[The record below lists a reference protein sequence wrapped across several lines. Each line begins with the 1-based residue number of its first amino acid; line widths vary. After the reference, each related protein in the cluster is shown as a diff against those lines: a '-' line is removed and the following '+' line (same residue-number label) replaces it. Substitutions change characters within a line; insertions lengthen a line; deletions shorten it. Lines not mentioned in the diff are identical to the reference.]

1 MKRSIVLPP
10 EVRDLG
16 QALGWLEKA
25 EQQGFHSAMLGCG
38 HHMDPLMVF
47 ALARERT
54 ERILLTTN
62 IMPTFTRHPLV
73 MAMQA
78 RTAQAALGGRLRL
91 GLGPGHA
98 SIIDGCFGLKFERLI
113 RHMSEYVEI
122 LRQCDAKGHAKLDGE
137 TYRVDWQ
144 VDVEGGDVPILLAS
158 LGEQM
163 CRLAGRVAD
172 GVLPWL
178 APPAYVKNTIVP
190 LLSEQAKKAGRPKP
204 TIVMIMPCILSTNR
218 EEVRAG
224 VHSYLSIYPRLEAYA
239 ALLQRCGVPDSARA
253 LQDGWTDAMIDAVVP
268 HGDEKALD
276 AAMRAYQAAGVDE
289 MAFLPVGVGADP
301 QRSVVRTWDAL
312 ASLIPR
318 GH

>member
-10 EVRDLG
+10 EVRDLD

-25 EQQGFHSAMLGCG
+25 ERQGFHAAMLGCG
-38 HHMDPLMVF
+38 HHMDPLTVF

-62 IMPTFTRHPLV
+62 IMPTFVRHPLV
-73 MAMQA
+73 MAMGA
-78 RTAQAALGGRLRL
+78 RTTQAAVGGRLRL

-98 SIIDGCFGLKFERLI
+98 SIVDNCFGLKFERLI
-113 RHMSEYVEI
+113 KHMDEYVEI
-122 LRQCDAKGHAKLDGE
+122 LRQCSEKGRAKLDGE
-137 TYRVDWQ
+137 TYRVDWDI
-144 VDVEGGDVPILLAS
+144 DVEAPDVPIYLSS

-163 CRLAGRVAD
+163 LRLAGRVAD
-172 GVLPWL
+172 GILPWL
-178 APPAYVKNTIVP
+178 APPAYVRDTIVP
-190 LLSEQAKKAGRPKP
+190 TLRASAAKAGRPTP

-218 EEVRAG
+218 EDVRAG
-224 VHSYLSIYPRLEAYA
+224 VHSYLALYPRLEAYA

-268 HGDEKALD
+268 HGDEKALE
-276 AAMRAYQAAGVDE
+276 ASMRAYQSAGVDE

-301 QRSVVRTWDAL
+301 QKSVVRTWDAL
-312 ASLIPR
+312 AGLIPR
-318 GH
+318 SA